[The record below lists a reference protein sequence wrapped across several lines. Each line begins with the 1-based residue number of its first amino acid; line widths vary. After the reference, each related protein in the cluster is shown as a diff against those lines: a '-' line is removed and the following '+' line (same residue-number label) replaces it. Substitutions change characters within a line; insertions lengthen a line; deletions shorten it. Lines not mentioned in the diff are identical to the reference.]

1 MVEHTYLD
9 YRELEVELARSKFAL
24 AIASKWWEYSP

>member
-9 YRELEVELARSKFAL
+9 YRELEVELARSKFTL
-24 AIASKWWEYSP
+24 AIASKW